1 MLKQQYKSYKNKVL
15 VNKLQINLIL
25 IQNQVIQMKNYLKI
39 NIIMKMIKIEELK
52 NYWNKLK
59 CLNLK
64 EII

>member
-1 MLKQQYKSYKNKVL
+1 MQNKQYRNYKNKVL
-15 VNKLQINLIL
+15 VNKLRINLIL
-25 IQNQVIQMKNYLKI
+25 IQNQVIHMKNYLKI
-39 NIIMKMIKIEELK
+39 NITMKMIKIKKLK

>member
-1 MLKQQYKSYKNKVL
+1 MQNKQYRNYKNKVL

-25 IQNQVIQMKNYLKI
+25 IRNQVIHMKNYLKI
-39 NIIMKMIKIEELK
+39 NITMKMIKIKKLK